1 MAIVDWIVIVLIV
14 IFVILGLWLGF
25 GKGLRF
31 FTKGIFG
38 FIISVFIC
46 YSLGGFVMK
55 LGFVAGWIESF
66 RDLIEAKE
74 GLFYDILIK
83 IRIDIIVYYV
93 VLFIIVQ
100 ILRII
105 IVKIISKVFEIKN
118 VFVKFLNKFFGVI
131 LFCGVLVVLVMVV
144 FQVIHWIGGSFEE
157 TFISYISESKL
168 RIDWFY
174 ANNPLTKIVELL
186 FKFEWTRE
194 EKVMIPMESCLALI
208 NI

>member
-1 MAIVDWIVIVLIV
+1 MLTVDWIFIVLIV

-38 FIISVFIC
+38 FIISVIVC
-46 YSLGGFVMK
+46 YSLGGFIIK
-55 LGFVAGWIESF
+55 LSFVENLLTQF
-66 RDLIEAKE
+66 RALFEGKE
-74 GLFYDILIK
+74 EWYFKLLLT

-105 IVKIISKVFEIKN
+105 IVKIISRVFEIQN
-118 VFVKFLNKFFGVI
+118 VFLKFLNKLFGVI
-131 LFCGVLVVLVMVV
+131 LFCGVLVIAVMIA
-144 FQVIHWIGGSFEE
+144 FQVIYWIGGSFA
-157 TFISYISESKL
+157 ESFTQKIAGSML

-174 ANNPLTKIVELL
+174 EHNPLAWIVEIL
-186 FKFEWTRE
+186 FKIELRFE
-194 EKVMIPMESCLALI
+194 IPVQAPAEGFKGLI